1 MTTTHETSES
11 PLDLRLILAILLPF
25 IACGVQWLLWD
36 AYIKPYVW
44 FLFFPTAFFSAWIG
58 GLRGGLTSTM
68 ISALLVWFVFI
79 PPQFSFVLENHAS
92 AFSIVM
98 FVVMGSLFAW
108 LFERL
113 RQTIHRADDVLTQMR
128 RLNVDLEQRTA
139 ELSAANAELEGFA
152 YAVAHDLRAPLRAL
166 SGFSQ
171 ALEEDYGDRLEGDA
185 KTWLEQIGI
194 ASRKMGELIE
204 GILTLSR
211 VTRGELRRDSIN
223 LSLLTT
229 QLLEELARME
239 PARKVRWQVDAGI
252 NAVGDAR
259 MVEDVLRNLLG
270 NAWKYTAKTPEPLIQ
285 VYREVKEG
293 ASYFCVADNGAGF
306 DMAHAE
312 RLFKPFQ
319 RLHRQNEF
327 PGIGIG
333 LATVQRI
340 VHRHGG
346 NMVAEGRVGGGAKF
360 CFTLPKGDDNKE
372 STT

>member
-1 MTTTHETSES
+1 MN
-11 PLDLRLILAILLPF
+11 PRLILAVLLPF
-25 IACGVQWLLWD
+25 VACGVQWLLWD

-44 FLFFPTAFFSAWIG
+44 FLFFPAAFFSAWIG
-58 GLRGGLTSTM
+58 GLRGGLAGTV
-68 ISALLVWFVFI
+68 IGALLVWFVFI
-79 PPQFSFVLENHAS
+79 PPRFSFVLDNLAGGAS
-92 AFSIVM
+92 IAM
-98 FVVMGSLFAW
+98 FVAMGSLFAW

-113 RQTIHRADDVLTQMR
+113 RQTMRRADDALTRMR
-128 RLNVDLEQRTA
+128 RLNAELEQRTA
-139 ELSAANAELEGFA
+139 ELAAANGELEGFA

-171 ALEEDYGDRLEGDA
+171 ALEEDYGDRLEGEA
-185 KTWLEQIGI
+185 KTYLDQIGI

-211 VTRGELRRDSIN
+211 VTRGELRRDRID
-223 LSLLTT
+223 LSALAT

-239 PARKVRWQVDAGI
+239 PARQVRWRIEPGI
-252 NAVGDAR
+252 EAVGDAR
-259 MVEDVLRNLLG
+259 MIEDVLRNLLG
-270 NAWKYTAKTPEPLIQ
+270 NAWKYTAKTPEPLIR
-285 VYREVKEG
+285 VHTEAKER
-293 ASYFCVADNGAGF
+293 ALYFCVADNGAGF

-319 RLHRQNEF
+319 RLHRQDEF

-346 NMVAEGRVGGGAKF
+346 EMRAEGRPAGGATF
-360 CFTLPKGDDNKE
+360 CFTLPGGGDNNKE
-372 STT
+372 SAT